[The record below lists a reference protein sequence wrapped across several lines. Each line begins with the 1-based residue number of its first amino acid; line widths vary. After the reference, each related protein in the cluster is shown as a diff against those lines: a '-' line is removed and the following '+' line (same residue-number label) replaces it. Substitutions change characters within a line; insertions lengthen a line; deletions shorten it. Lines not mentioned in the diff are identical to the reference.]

1 MELRFWIPL
10 VSVIL
15 DSLSCIPYSK
25 AKDSWFHKQEFL
37 TFRNPDFLTRGNLDN
52 LRLLLQAIVFIYRS
66 ILPSFLFKH
75 KYFDPQAGMRVARN
89 GIKPNKSGFHVM
101 PEWVFYNS
109 ILILVSWK
117 HLQTKENNITESK
130 KDDIKTTFTKLFYT
144 RMVVHL
150 SRVFSKEHIPAEG

>member
-1 MELRFWIPL
+1 M
-10 VSVIL
+10 VTGIL

-25 AKDSWFHKQEFL
+25 AQDSWFHKQEFL

-66 ILPSFLFKH
+66 ILRSFLFKQ
-75 KYFDPQAGMRVARN
+75 KYFDPQAGMRVVRN
-89 GIKPNKSGFHVM
+89 WIKPNKSGFHVM

-130 KDDIKTTFTKLFYT
+130 K
-144 RMVVHL
+144 
-150 SRVFSKEHIPAEG
+150 